1 MKYIIILITIFSV
14 YSCSHNKYRKA
25 EKLQDCEYIYDTD
38 TIYYNSNDSTLT
50 LKGIK
55 INNECFDGCK
65 YNIIYKDIEIKFDN
79 LGGTGKIKSITS
91 RVFYHWKTKEV
102 YMSVS
107 NITNEPEVPSYF
119 GIYNWCY
126 TLNEYISAT
135 KEHRAL

>member
-1 MKYIIILITIFSV
+1 MKYIVILITIFSI
-14 YSCSHNKYRKA
+14 YSCSHNKYRKV
-25 EKLQDCEYIYDTD
+25 EKLQDFKCINGNATL
-38 TIYYNSNDSTLT
+38 YYNSNDSTLT
-50 LKGIK
+50 LKGLK

-107 NITNEPEVPSYF
+107 NITNEPELDKNF
-119 GIYNWCY
+119 IIYNWHL
-126 TLNEYISAT
+126 TLNEYISET

>member
-1 MKYIIILITIFSV
+1 MKYIVILITIFSI
-14 YSCSHNKYRKA
+14 YSCSHNNYRKT
-25 EKLQDCEYIYDTD
+25 EQLQDFECIHGTD

-50 LKGIK
+50 LKGIEE
-55 INNECFDGCK
+55 NNKYFNDCK

-119 GIYNWCY
+119 TIYNWCY
-126 TLNEYISAT
+126 TLNEYISET
-135 KEHRAL
+135 KKHRAL